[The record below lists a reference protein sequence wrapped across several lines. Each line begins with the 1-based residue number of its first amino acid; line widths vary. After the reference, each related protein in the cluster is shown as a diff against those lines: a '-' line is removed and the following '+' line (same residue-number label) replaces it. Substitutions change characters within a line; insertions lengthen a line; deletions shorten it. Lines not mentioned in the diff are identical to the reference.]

1 MNPKNLNILIIEDDI
16 IDATNIK
23 KVLQMSDN
31 TRNIYVASNGLEAL
45 NMLRPI
51 DGKPPLISPY
61 RRLIVL
67 DIHLPTMNG
76 IEFLQILR
84 SEPQLNSIPVVV
96 LTGSSSDRNLLDAY
110 QLNVAGYIVKP
121 VNFNGFID
129 ALTTLSKYWVQC
141 EMANQ

>member
-1 MNPKNLNILIIEDDI
+1 MNNKNLNILIVEDDI

-23 KVLQMSDN
+23 QVLEMSDN
-31 TRNIYVASNGLEAL
+31 TKNVYVAPNGLEAL
-45 NMLRPI
+45 KMLRPT
-51 DGKPPLISPY
+51 DGKLPLIAPY

-67 DIHLPTMNG
+67 DINLPTMNG
-76 IEFLQILR
+76 IEFLQHLR

-96 LTGSSSDRNLLDAY
+96 LTGASSDRYVLEAY

-121 VNFNGFID
+121 VNFNSFIE

-141 EMANQ
+141 EMA